1 MTHALGRLVVGG
13 PWPAIS
19 ICSVVDEDHWEPI
32 VELWS
37 YKNGEAPEEIKEL
50 AQKFAAAPELL
61 ETLEQVEWVWVQ
73 GYMRCPWCNGTK
85 PTHAHNCSRQATIR
99 KAREG

>member
-61 ETLEQVEWVWVQ
+61 ETLEQVEWV
-73 GYMRCPWCNGTK
+73 GHNCPWCKGIK
-85 PTHAHNCSRQATIR
+85 PTHEAGCQRQAAIR

>member
-1 MTHALGRLVVGG
+1 MTHTLGPLVVGG
-13 PWPAIS
+13 PWPGIS
-19 ICSVVDEDHWEPI
+19 ICYIVDEDHWEPI

-61 ETLEQVEWVWVQ
+61 EALEMVEWTVHQ
-73 GYMRCPWCNGTK
+73 GLLYCPWCSDIK
-85 PTHAHNCSRQATIR
+85 PNHASDCPRQA
-99 KAREG
+99 ALE